1 MVRANRYAE
10 NVFGESAVS
19 VGHFSALQYRFFAP
33 RPVLSRYIP
42 GDAVARSR
50 TSSPAPGKHSASK
63 TSKGWL
69 KEHFD
74 DQYVQRSKQEG
85 YRSRASYKLFEL
97 DEKDRLLVPGMT
109 VIDLGAAPGG
119 WSQVAAEKVGPE
131 GVVIASDILEM
142 DALAGVDFIQ
152 GDFTEEAIL
161 EAILATLGERPVDLV
176 MSDMA
181 PNMSGMAAI
190 DQPQAMYLV
199 ELALDLA
206 GQTLRPGGTFLAKVF
221 QGEGF
226 DEYLKALR
234 GAFTRVVTR
243 KPGASR
249 ARSREVYLLA
259 QGFRG

>member
-1 MVRANRYAE
+1 MA
-10 NVFGESAVS
+10 S
-19 VGHFSALQYRFFAP
+19 
-33 RPVLSRYIP
+33 SRSSSSSGGKP
-42 GDAVARSR
+42 G
-50 TSSPAPGKHSASK
+50 SSKSGSNKSAPGKAGASK
-63 TSKGWL
+63 TSASWL

-74 DQYVQRSKQEG
+74 DRYVQQSWQDG
-85 YRSRASYKLFEL
+85 YRSRASYKLIEL
-97 DEKDRLLVPGMT
+97 DDKDRLLRPGST

-119 WSQVAAEKVGPE
+119 WSQIAAERVGDG

-152 GDFTEEAIL
+152 GDFTEESVL
-161 EAILATLGERPVDLV
+161 DEILALLGNRPVDLV

-206 GQTLRPGGTFLAKVF
+206 RQTLTPGGTFLAKVF

-226 DEYLKALR
+226 DPYLKELR
-234 GAFTRVVTR
+234 GSFKRVVTR

-259 QGFRG
+259 EGFRG

>member
-1 MVRANRYAE
+1 MQQKPK
-10 NVFGESAVS
+10 G
-19 VGHFSALQYRFFAP
+19 
-33 RPVLSRYIP
+33 
-42 GDAVARSR
+42 
-50 TSSPAPGKHSASK
+50 GKRLASK
-63 TSKGWL
+63 ASGSWM

-74 DQYVQRSKQEG
+74 DPYVKQSWQDG
-85 YRSRASYKLFEL
+85 YRSRASYKLLAL
-97 DEKDRLLVPGMT
+97 DEKDKLFRPGMT

-131 GVVIASDILEM
+131 GVVIASDILDM

-152 GDFTEEAIL
+152 GDFTEESVLNAIL
-161 EAILATLGERPVDLV
+161 ERLNDRPVDLV

-199 ELALDLA
+199 ELALELA
-206 GQTLRPGGTFLAKVF
+206 RDTLSPGGRFVAKVF

-226 DEYLKALR
+226 DAYLKALR
-234 GAFTRVVTR
+234 DDFKRVVTR
-243 KPGASR
+243 KPEASR

-259 QGFRG
+259 DGFNG